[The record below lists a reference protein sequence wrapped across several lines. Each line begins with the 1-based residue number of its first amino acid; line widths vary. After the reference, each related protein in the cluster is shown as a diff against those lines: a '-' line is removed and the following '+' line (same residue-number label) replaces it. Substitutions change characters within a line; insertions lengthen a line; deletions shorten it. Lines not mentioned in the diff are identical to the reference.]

1 MPSRIRDPARTPTA
15 TVAAWADDRATG
27 SGIPPGGIDMED
39 KMNVLNTALA
49 CAWLLLAATAHGAEP
64 TLTVKL
70 VGRPVPEID
79 SLPEGPY
86 RDLVQRGHELSSRTF
101 AVIGPEVK
109 NLRKRYAGNNL
120 ACTSCH
126 EQGGAK
132 PFAIP
137 WVGVT
142 ATFPQYRG
150 REDQIST
157 VEERINGCMERSM
170 NGKPLPLDAPEMKA
184 FTTYIAYLSRGVPVG
199 AQIEGA
205 AVLQSAVPDRR
216 ADLMAGVVVYA
227 ARCAVCH
234 GADGL
239 GKRTGQRGDAQGYIF
254 PPLWG
259 PDSFN
264 NGAGMNRMLTTTRF
278 IRQNM
283 PLGAS
288 HAASVLNDDEAYDVA
303 AFVLSR
309 PRPIKSHLEAD
320 FPARWNKPIDAAF
333 PPYMLGATADQHR
346 YGPYPPLAEKQ
357 RQIADKRKADMAAS
371 RAAADSASSATG
383 R

>member
-1 MPSRIRDPARTPTA
+1 
-15 TVAAWADDRATG
+15 
-27 SGIPPGGIDMED
+27 
-39 KMNVLNTALA
+39 MNVLKIAIVNALA
-49 CAWLLLAATAHGAEP
+49 LLVSTPWAAEP
-64 TLTVKL
+64 APTVNL

-86 RDLVQRGHELSSRTF
+86 RALVVQGHELSTRTF

-109 NLRKRYAGNNL
+109 NPRKRYAGNNL

-126 EQGGAK
+126 QAGGTK

-170 NGKPLPLDAPEMKA
+170 NGKALPLDAPEMKA
-184 FTTYIAYLSRGVPVG
+184 FTTYIAFLSKGVPVG
-199 AQIEGA
+199 AQLEGA
-205 AVLQSAVPDRR
+205 AVLQSAVPNRR
-216 ADLMAGVVVYA
+216 ADAVAGRAVYDA
-227 ARCAVCH
+227 KCTVCH
-234 GADGL
+234 GADGM
-239 GKRTGQRGDAQGYIF
+239 GKRTGQRGDALGYTF

-264 NGAGMNRMLTTTRF
+264 NGAGMNRLLTTTRF

-288 HAASVLNDDEAYDVA
+288 HTATVLNDDEAYDVT
-303 AFVLSR
+303 AFMLSK
-309 PRPIKSHLEAD
+309 PRPIKAHLEAD

-333 PPYMLGATADQHR
+333 APYMLGATADQHR
-346 YGPYPPLAEKQ
+346 YGPFPPLAEKQ
-357 RQIADKRKADMAAS
+357 RQMADRRKADLASSKARSAADPGSAAS
-371 RAAADSASSATG
+371 NK
-383 R
+383 

>member
-1 MPSRIRDPARTPTA
+1 
-15 TVAAWADDRATG
+15 
-27 SGIPPGGIDMED
+27 
-39 KMNVLNTALA
+39 MNFFNTAVVSGMTLLPA
-49 CAWLLLAATAHGAEP
+49 SAWTAEP
-64 TLTVKL
+64 TPTVNL
-70 VGRPVPEID
+70 VGRPVPQID
-79 SLPEGPY
+79 SLPEGSY
-86 RDLVQRGHELSSRTF
+86 RALVVQGHELSTRTF

-109 NLRKRYAGNNL
+109 DLRKRYAGNNL

-126 EQGGAK
+126 QAGGAK

-170 NGKPLPLDAPEMKA
+170 NGKPLPLDAAEMKA
-184 FTTYIAYLSRGVPVG
+184 FTTYIAFLSKGVPVG

-205 AVLQSAVPDRR
+205 AVLQSTVPNRC
-216 ADLMAGVVVYA
+216 ADAKAGSVVYVA
-227 ARCAVCH
+227 KCAVCH
-234 GADGL
+234 GADGM

-264 NGAGMNRMLTTTRF
+264 NGAGMNRLLTTTRF

-288 HAASVLNDDEAYDVA
+288 HMATVLNDDEAYDVTA
-303 AFVLSR
+303 LMLSK
-309 PRPIKSHLEAD
+309 PRPVKKHLEAD

-346 YGPYPPLAEKQ
+346 YGPFPPLAEKQ
-357 RQIADKRKADMAAS
+357 RQMAEKRKADMAAS
-371 RAAADSASSATG
+371 KARAVADPARTTTG
-383 R
+383 K

>member
-1 MPSRIRDPARTPTA
+1 MKAVLTLALMAAS
-15 TVAAWADDRATG
+15 AWA
-27 SGIPPGGIDMED
+27 
-39 KMNVLNTALA
+39 
-49 CAWLLLAATAHGAEP
+49 AEP
-64 TLTVKL
+64 LPAINL
-70 VGRPVPEID
+70 IGRPVPEID
-79 SLPEGPY
+79 NLPEGPF
-86 RDLVQRGHELSSRTF
+86 RSLVVQGHELSTRTF

-109 NLRKRYAGNNL
+109 NPRKRYAGNNL

-126 EQGGAK
+126 QEVGTK

-150 REDQIST
+150 RADQIST

-170 NGKPLPLDAPEMKA
+170 NGKPLPLSAPEMKA
-184 FTTYIAYLSRGVPVG
+184 FTSYIAFLSKGVPVG

-205 AVLQSAVPDRR
+205 AVLQSVVPNRR
-216 ADLMAGVVVYA
+216 ANPAAGDLVYVA
-227 ARCAVCH
+227 KCTVCH

-264 NGAGMNRMLTTTRF
+264 NGAGMNRLLTTTRF

-288 HAASVLNDDEAYDVA
+288 HAASVLTDDEAYDVTA
-303 AFVLSR
+303 YVLSK
-309 PRPIKSHLEAD
+309 PRPVKAHLEAD

-333 PPYMLGATADQHR
+333 PPYMLGASADQHR
-346 YGPYPPLAEKQ
+346 YGPFAPLAEKQ
-357 RQIADKRKADMAAS
+357 RAMTEKRKSDMAAS
-371 RAAADSASSATG
+371 KARAAAEPDSTVIG
-383 R
+383 K

>member
-1 MPSRIRDPARTPTA
+1 
-15 TVAAWADDRATG
+15 
-27 SGIPPGGIDMED
+27 
-39 KMNVLNTALA
+39 MNVVKTIVASTLA
-49 CAWLLLAATAHGAEP
+49 LLAAAPWAAVLAP
-64 TLTVKL
+64 TVNL

-86 RDLVQRGHELSSRTF
+86 RTLVEQGLELSTRTF

-109 NLRKRYAGNNL
+109 NARKRYAGNNL

-126 EQGGAK
+126 QAGGAK

-170 NGKPLPLDAPEMKA
+170 NGKRLPLDAPEMKA
-184 FTTYIAYLSRGVPVG
+184 FTTYIAFLSKGVPVG

-205 AVLQSAVPDRR
+205 AVLQSEAPNRR
-216 ADLMAGVVVYA
+216 ADANAGSVVYVA
-227 ARCAVCH
+227 KCMMCH
-234 GADGL
+234 GGDGMGQRA
-239 GKRTGQRGDAQGYIF
+239 GKRGDALGYTF

-264 NGAGMNRMLTTTRF
+264 NGAGMNRLLTTTRF

-288 HAASVLNDDEAYDVA
+288 HTATVLNDEEAYDVA
-303 AFVLSR
+303 AYMLSK
-309 PRPIKSHLEAD
+309 PRPIKDHLEAD

-346 YGPYPPLAEKQ
+346 YGPFPPLAEKQ
-357 RQIADKRKADMAAS
+357 RAMADRHKADMAAS
-371 RAAADSASSATG
+371 KARAAASPASAASG
-383 R
+383 K

>member
-1 MPSRIRDPARTPTA
+1 MKMLTNGLLI
-15 TVAAWADDRATG
+15 
-27 SGIPPGGIDMED
+27 GG
-39 KMNVLNTALA
+39 
-49 CAWLLLAATAHGAEP
+49 LLLVHATPWAAEVTAA
-64 TLTVKL
+64 VNL
-70 VGRPVPEID
+70 VGRPVPQID

-86 RDLVQRGHELSSRTF
+86 RALVLQGHELSTRTF

-109 NLRKRYAGNNL
+109 NPRKRYAGNNL

-126 EQGGAK
+126 QEGGAK

-184 FTTYIAYLSRGVPVG
+184 FTTYIAFLSKGVPVG

-205 AVLQSAVPDRR
+205 AVLQSAVPNRR
-216 ADLMAGVVVYA
+216 ADPDAGSVVYA
-227 ARCAVCH
+227 AKCAVCH

-239 GKRTGQRGDAQGYIF
+239 GKRVGQRGDAQGYTF
-254 PPLWG
+254 PPVWG

-264 NGAGMNRMLTTTRF
+264 NGAGMNRLLTTTRF

-288 HAASVLNDDEAYDVA
+288 HTATVLNDDEAYDVT
-303 AFVLSR
+303 AFVLSK
-309 PRPIKSHLEAD
+309 PRPVKAHLEAD

-346 YGPYPPLAEKQ
+346 YGPFPPLAEKQ
-357 RQIADKRKADMAAS
+357 REMADKRKADMAAS
-371 RAAADSASSATG
+371 KARAAAIPASAATG

>member
-1 MPSRIRDPARTPTA
+1 MGTFQPTRCERRLRCSR
-15 TVAAWADDRATG
+15 
-27 SGIPPGGIDMED
+27 SGGGFI
-39 KMNVLNTALA
+39 NVLKIVLA
-49 CAWLLLAATAHGAEP
+49 SASASLAATSWGVEP
-64 TLTVKL
+64 VPKFNL
-70 VGRPVPEID
+70 VGRPVPQID

-86 RDLVQRGHELSSRTF
+86 RALVMQGHELSTRTF

-109 NLRKRYAGNNL
+109 NARKRYAGNNL

-126 EQGGAK
+126 QAGGAK

-170 NGKPLPLDAPEMKA
+170 NGKPLPLDGPELKA
-184 FTTYIAYLSRGVPVG
+184 FTTYIAFLSKGVPVG

-205 AVLQSAVPDRR
+205 AVMQSAVPNRR
-216 ADLMAGVVVYA
+216 ADAEAGSAVYVA
-227 ARCAVCH
+227 KCAVCH
-234 GADGL
+234 GADGM
-239 GKRTGQRGDAQGYIF
+239 GKRAGQRGDAQGYTF

-264 NGAGMNRMLTTTRF
+264 NGAGMNRLLTTTRF

-288 HAASVLNDDEAYDVA
+288 HTATLLNDDEAYDVTA
-303 AFVLSR
+303 YMLSK
-309 PRPIKSHLEAD
+309 PRPLKAHLEAD

-333 PPYMLGATADQHR
+333 PPYMLGASADQHR
-346 YGPYPPLAEKQ
+346 YGPFAPLAEKQ
-357 RQIADKRKADMAAS
+357 RQLADKRTADMAAS
-371 RAAADSASSATG
+371 KVRAVADPGSAARG
-383 R
+383 K

>member
-1 MPSRIRDPARTPTA
+1 MNILKTSVVSTLALLITT
-15 TVAAWADDRATG
+15 AWA
-27 SGIPPGGIDMED
+27 
-39 KMNVLNTALA
+39 
-49 CAWLLLAATAHGAEP
+49 AEP
-64 TLTVKL
+64 TPTVNL

-86 RDLVQRGHELSSRTF
+86 RALVVQGHELSTRTF
-101 AVIGPEVK
+101 AVIGPEVQS
-109 NLRKRYAGNNL
+109 LRKRYAGNNL

-126 EQGGAK
+126 QAGGAK

-170 NGKPLPLDAPEMKA
+170 NGKPLPLDSPEMKA
-184 FTTYIAYLSRGVPVG
+184 FTTYVAFLSKGVPIG

-216 ADLMAGVVVYA
+216 ADAKAGSVVYVA
-227 ARCAVCH
+227 KCAVCH
-234 GADGL
+234 GADGM
-239 GKRTGQRGDAQGYIF
+239 GKRTGQSGDAQGYTF

-264 NGAGMNRMLTTTRF
+264 NGAGMNRLLTTTRF

-288 HAASVLNDDEAYDVA
+288 HTATVLNDDEAYDVT
-303 AFVLSR
+303 AFMLSK
-309 PRPIKSHLEAD
+309 PRPIKAHLEAD

-346 YGPYPPLAEKQ
+346 YGPFPPLAEKQ
-357 RQIADKRKADMAAS
+357 RQIADKRKVDMAAS
-371 RAAADSASSATG
+371 KARAATAPASAATG
-383 R
+383 K

>member
-1 MPSRIRDPARTPTA
+1 MNIR
-15 TVAAWADDRATG
+15 
-27 SGIPPGGIDMED
+27 
-39 KMNVLNTALA
+39 KTALISVWA
-49 CAWLLLAATAHGAEP
+49 LLATTASRAAEP
-64 TLTVKL
+64 TPNVNL
-70 VGRPVPEID
+70 VGRPVPQLD

-86 RDLVQRGHELSSRTF
+86 RALVLQGHELSTRTF
-101 AVIGPEVK
+101 VVIGPEVK
-109 NLRKRYAGNNL
+109 DLRKRYAGNNL

-126 EQGGAK
+126 QAEAAK

-184 FTTYIAYLSRGVPVG
+184 FTTYIAFLSRGVPVG

-205 AVLQSAVPDRR
+205 AVLPSAVPNRR
-216 ADLMAGVVVYA
+216 ADPDAGSVVYA

-234 GADGL
+234 GADGK
-239 GKRTGQRGDAQGYIF
+239 GHRTGQRGDAQGYTF

-259 PDSFN
+259 SDSFN
-264 NGAGMNRMLTTTRF
+264 NGAGMNRLLTMTRF

-288 HAASVLNDDEAYDVA
+288 HTASVLNDDEAYDVA
-303 AFVLSR
+303 AFVLSK
-309 PRPIKSHLEAD
+309 PRPLKAHLEAD

-333 PPYMLGATADQHR
+333 PPYMLGASADQHR
-346 YGPYPPLAEKQ
+346 YGPFPPLAEKQ
-357 RQIADKRKADMAAS
+357 REMADRRKADMAAS
-371 RAAADSASSATG
+371 RARSSAEPASAAQDK
-383 R
+383 

>member
-1 MPSRIRDPARTPTA
+1 MNAFKTLAVITLALPAAISWAAVPTPT
-15 TVAAWADDRATG
+15 V
-27 SGIPPGGIDMED
+27 
-39 KMNVLNTALA
+39 N
-49 CAWLLLAATAHGAEP
+49 
-64 TLTVKL
+64 L
-70 VGRPVPEID
+70 VGRTVPEID
-79 SLPEGPY
+79 NLPEGPY
-86 RDLVQRGHELSSRTF
+86 RALVEQGQELSMHTF

-109 NLRKRYAGNNL
+109 NPRKRYAGNNL

-126 EQGGAK
+126 QAGGAK

-170 NGKPLPLDAPEMKA
+170 NGKPLPLNAPEMKA
-184 FTTYIAYLSRGVPVG
+184 FTTYIAFLSKGVPIG

-205 AVLQSAVPDRR
+205 AVLQSAVPNRR
-216 ADLMAGVVVYA
+216 ADAVAGSTVYA
-227 ARCAVCH
+227 AKCAVCH
-234 GADGL
+234 SMDGL
-239 GKRTGQRGDAQGYIF
+239 GKRTGQRGDAQGYTF

-264 NGAGMNRMLTTTRF
+264 NGAGMNRLLTTTRF

-288 HAASVLNDDEAYDVA
+288 HTATVLNDDEAYDVTA
-303 AFVLSR
+303 YVLSK
-309 PRPIKSHLEAD
+309 PRPIKAHLEAD
-320 FPARWNKPIDAAF
+320 FPARWNKPVDAAF

-346 YGPYPPLAEKQ
+346 YGPFQPLIERQ
-357 RQIADKRKADMAAS
+357 REVADQRKADLAAS
-371 RAAADSASSATG
+371 KDRAADSPASAAPGTQQ
-383 R
+383 

>member
-1 MPSRIRDPARTPTA
+1 MNILKTSVVSTLALLITT
-15 TVAAWADDRATG
+15 AWA
-27 SGIPPGGIDMED
+27 
-39 KMNVLNTALA
+39 
-49 CAWLLLAATAHGAEP
+49 AEP
-64 TLTVKL
+64 TPTINL

-86 RDLVQRGHELSSRTF
+86 RALVVQGHELSTRTF
-101 AVIGPEVK
+101 AVIGPEVQS
-109 NLRKRYAGNNL
+109 LRQRYAGNNL

-126 EQGGAK
+126 QAGGAK

-170 NGKPLPLDAPEMKA
+170 NGKPLPLESPEMKA
-184 FTTYIAYLSRGVPVG
+184 FTTYVAFLSKGEPIG
-199 AQIEGA
+199 AEIEGA
-205 AVLQSAVPDRR
+205 AVLQSAVPNRR
-216 ADLMAGVVVYA
+216 ADAKAGSVVYVA
-227 ARCAVCH
+227 KCAVCH
-234 GADGL
+234 GADGM
-239 GKRTGQRGDAQGYIF
+239 GKRNGQSGDAQGYTF

-264 NGAGMNRMLTTTRF
+264 NGAGMNRLLTTTRF

-288 HAASVLNDDEAYDVA
+288 HTATVLNDDEAYDVT
-303 AFVLSR
+303 AFMLSK
-309 PRPIKSHLEAD
+309 PRPIKAHLEAD

-346 YGPYPPLAEKQ
+346 YGPFPPLAEKQ
-357 RQIADKRKADMAAS
+357 RQIADKRKVDMAAS
-371 RAAADSASSATG
+371 KARAATAPASAATG
-383 R
+383 K

>member
-1 MPSRIRDPARTPTA
+1 
-15 TVAAWADDRATG
+15 
-27 SGIPPGGIDMED
+27 
-39 KMNVLNTALA
+39 MNILKFAVVGTLALA
-49 CAWLLLAATAHGAEP
+49 PAFPWAAEP
-64 TLTVKL
+64 PPKVNLI
-70 VGRPVPEID
+70 GRPVPEIN
-79 SLPEGPY
+79 SLPEGPF
-86 RDLVQRGHELSSRTF
+86 RALVVQGHELSTRTF

-109 NLRKRYAGNNL
+109 DLRKRYAGNNL

-126 EQGGAK
+126 QAGGAK
-132 PFAIP
+132 PFAMP
-137 WVGVT
+137 WTGVT

-184 FTTYIAYLSRGVPVG
+184 FATYIAFLSQGVPVG

-205 AVLQSAVPDRR
+205 SVLQSAVPNRR
-216 ADLMAGVVVYA
+216 ADVAAGSVVYDA
-227 ARCAVCH
+227 KCAVCH
-234 GADGL
+234 AADGL
-239 GKRTGQRGDAQGYIF
+239 GKRTGKRGDAQGYLF

-264 NGAGMNRMLTTTRF
+264 NGAGMNRLLTTTRF

-288 HAASVLNDDEAYDVA
+288 HTATLLNDDEAYDVT
-303 AFVLSR
+303 AFMLSK
-309 PRPIKSHLEAD
+309 PRPIKAHLERD

-346 YGPYPPLAEKQ
+346 YGPFPPLAEKQ
-357 RQIADKRKADMAAS
+357 RQVADKRKADMAAS
-371 RAAADSASSATG
+371 KAPAATTPASGATG
-383 R
+383 K

>member
-1 MPSRIRDPARTPTA
+1 MKMLTNGFLICGVLLWQATPW
-15 TVAAWADDRATG
+15 AAELT
-27 SGIPPGGIDMED
+27 PPV
-39 KMNVLNTALA
+39 N
-49 CAWLLLAATAHGAEP
+49 
-64 TLTVKL
+64 L
-70 VGRPVPEID
+70 VGRAVPQID

-86 RDLVQRGHELSSRTF
+86 RALVVQGHELSTRTF
-101 AVIGPEVK
+101 AWIGPEVK
-109 NLRKRYAGNNL
+109 DPRKRLAGNNL

-126 EQGGAK
+126 QADAAK

-184 FTTYIAYLSRGVPVG
+184 FTTYIAFLSRGVPIG
-199 AQIEGA
+199 SPLEGA
-205 AVLQSAVPDRR
+205 AVLQSAVPNRR
-216 ADLMAGVVVYA
+216 ADPAAGSLVYDA
-227 ARCAVCH
+227 QCVVCH

-239 GKRTGQRGDAQGYIF
+239 GKRSGQPGDAQGYIF

-264 NGAGMNRMLTTTRF
+264 NGAGMNRLLTATRF

-288 HAASVLNDDEAYDVA
+288 HTATVLKDDEAYDVT
-303 AFVLSR
+303 AFVLSK
-309 PRPIKSHLEAD
+309 PRPVKANLEAD

-333 PPYMLGATADQHR
+333 PPYMLGASADQHR

-357 RQIADKRKADMAAS
+357 REMADKRRTDMAAS
-371 RAAADSASSATG
+371 KARTPADPASAAAG
-383 R
+383 K

>member
-1 MPSRIRDPARTPTA
+1 MNILKTAVIGSLTLLNIAPRAAETTPA
-15 TVAAWADDRATG
+15 V
-27 SGIPPGGIDMED
+27 
-39 KMNVLNTALA
+39 N
-49 CAWLLLAATAHGAEP
+49 
-64 TLTVKL
+64 L
-70 VGRPVPEID
+70 VGRPVPQIE
-79 SLPEGPY
+79 SLPEGPF
-86 RDLVQRGHELSSRTF
+86 RALVMQGHELSTRTF

-109 NLRKRYAGNNL
+109 NPRKRYAGNNL

-126 EQGGAK
+126 QAGGAK

-170 NGKPLPLDAPEMKA
+170 NGKALPLDAPEMKA
-184 FTTYIAYLSRGVPVG
+184 FTTYIAFLSKGVPVG

-205 AVLQSAVPDRR
+205 AVLQSAVPNRR
-216 ADLMAGVVVYA
+216 ADAEAGGVVYA
-227 ARCAVCH
+227 AKCAVCH

-239 GKRTGQRGDAQGYIF
+239 GKRAGQRGDAQGYTF

-259 PDSFN
+259 PDTFN
-264 NGAGMNRMLTTTRF
+264 NGAGMNRLLTTTRF

-288 HAASVLNDDEAYDVA
+288 HTATVLNDDEAYDVT
-303 AFVLSR
+303 AFMLSK
-309 PRPIKSHLEAD
+309 PRPIKAHLEAD

-333 PPYMLGATADQHR
+333 APYMLGAAADQHR
-346 YGPYPPLAEKQ
+346 YGPFLPLAEKQ
-357 RQIADKRKADMAAS
+357 RQMAEKRKADMAAS
-371 RAAADSASSATG
+371 KSRAPAVSASAATG
-383 R
+383 K

>member
-1 MPSRIRDPARTPTA
+1 VNILVSACAGSLALLA
-15 TVAAWADDRATG
+15 TTTAWA
-27 SGIPPGGIDMED
+27 
-39 KMNVLNTALA
+39 
-49 CAWLLLAATAHGAEP
+49 AEP
-64 TLTVKL
+64 TPSVNL
-70 VGRPVPEID
+70 VGRPVPQVND
-79 SLPEGPY
+79 LPEGPY
-86 RDLVQRGHELSSRTF
+86 RTLVEQGLALSNRTF
-101 AVIGPEVK
+101 AIIGPEVK
-109 NLRKRYAGNNL
+109 NPRKRYAGNNL

-170 NGKPLPLDAPEMKA
+170 NGKPLPMDAPEMKA
-184 FTTYIAYLSRGVPVG
+184 FTTYIAFLSKGVPVG
-199 AQIEGA
+199 AKIEGA
-205 AVLQSAVPDRR
+205 AVLPSPMPNRR
-216 ADLMAGVVVYA
+216 ADPTAGSVVYTA
-227 ARCAVCH
+227 KCAVCH

-239 GKRTGQRGDAQGYIF
+239 GKRTGKRGDALGYTF
-254 PPLWG
+254 PPVWG

-264 NGAGMNRMLTTTRF
+264 NGAGMNRLLTTTRF

-288 HAASVLNDDEAYDVA
+288 HTATVLNDDEAYDVT
-303 AFVLSR
+303 AFILSK
-309 PRPIKSHLEAD
+309 PRPVKAHLEAD
-320 FPARWNKPIDAAF
+320 FPARWNKPVDAAF

-346 YGPYPPLAEKQ
+346 FGPYAPLIEKQ
-357 RQIADKRKADMAAS
+357 RVMADTRQANINAAKA
-371 RAAADSASSATG
+371 RAAASAASASKTP
-383 R
+383 

>member
-1 MPSRIRDPARTPTA
+1 VPDRPGSREPGFLVKIHNLAVLSAWALLVTPTP
-15 TVAAWADDRATG
+15 WA
-27 SGIPPGGIDMED
+27 
-39 KMNVLNTALA
+39 
-49 CAWLLLAATAHGAEP
+49 AEP
-64 TLTVKL
+64 TPTVNL
-70 VGRPVPEID
+70 VGRPVPQLD

-86 RDLVQRGHELSSRTF
+86 RTLVVQGHDLSTRTF
-101 AVIGPEVK
+101 ALIGPEVK
-109 NLRKRYAGNNL
+109 NPRKRYAGNNL

-126 EQGGAK
+126 QVGAAK

-184 FTTYIAYLSRGVPVG
+184 FTTYIAFLSRGVPVG

-205 AVLQSAVPDRR
+205 AVLQSAVPNRR
-216 ADLMAGVVVYA
+216 ADLETGKVVYA
-227 ARCAVCH
+227 AKCAVCH
-234 GADGL
+234 GTDGS
-239 GKRTGQRGDAQGYIF
+239 GKRTGSPGDAQGYIF

-259 PDSFN
+259 PDTFN
-264 NGAGMNRMLTTTRF
+264 NGAGMNRLLTATRF

-288 HAASVLNDDEAYDVA
+288 HTATVLNDDEAYDVA

-309 PRPIKSHLEAD
+309 PRPVKANLEAD

-333 PPYMLGATADQHR
+333 PPYLPGVSADQHR
-346 YGPYPPLAEKQ
+346 YGPFPPLAAKQ
-357 RQIADKRKADMAAS
+357 REMAEKRKTDLAASKS
-371 RAAADSASSATG
+371 RAAADPSKAAKG
-383 R
+383 K